1 MVCKTSISYVSTYV
15 IYSCPLVF
23 AGDWLQDPFG
33 YQKTQMLK
41 SLTVGFCIC
50 GCRIRGCGGLIVC
63 YIVYMY
69 VTCNMYICKLIYV
82 CIY

>member
-1 MVCKTSISYVSTYV
+1 MVCKTSISYVFTYV

-23 AGDWLQDPFG
+23 AGDWLQDPSG
-33 YQKTQMLK
+33 YQNK
-41 SLTVGFCIC
+41 SLTVGFCVC
-50 GCRIRGCGGLIVC
+50 GCRIRGYGGLIVR
-63 YIVYMY
+63 YIVCMY